1 MNNASNKFYPIGRAL
16 IGVLFAVSGINKIL
30 GFSYVAGWM
39 ASSGLPMA
47 NVLLA
52 VTIVLE
58 LGGGL
63 LLISG
68 FQAGLA
74 AAALAL
80 FLVPVTAIFHAF
92 WSADAAGF
100 QGQLTHFL
108 KNVAV
113 LGGLL
118 MVYGAERLRTT
129 EQGKQAGTLGRSAA

>member
-16 IGVLFAVSGINKIL
+16 VGVLFAVSGINKIL

-47 NVLLA
+47 SLLLA
-52 VTIVLE
+52 LTIVLE
-58 LGGGL
+58 VGGGL

-68 FQAGLA
+68 IQAGLA

-113 LGGLL
+113 FGGLL
-118 MVYGAERLRTT
+118 MVWGAERLRSADT
-129 EQGKQAGTLGRSAA
+129 GKRAGSLGRSAV